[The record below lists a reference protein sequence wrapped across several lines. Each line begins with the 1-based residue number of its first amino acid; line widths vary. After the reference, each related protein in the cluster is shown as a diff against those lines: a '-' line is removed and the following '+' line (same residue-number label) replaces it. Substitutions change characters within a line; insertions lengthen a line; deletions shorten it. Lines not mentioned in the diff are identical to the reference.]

1 MIMSLEEKKQEVIE
15 DFSVYDEWLDK
26 YEYLIELGKTLEAYP
41 EEEKTEDKLIKGCQS
56 RVWLDYELKDGKL
69 YFRADSDAIITKGI
83 ISLLLSVYSGRTPSE
98 IAADDFDFVEKIGLK
113 ENLSPTRANGLVSMI
128 DTIKWIANDA
138 AAKEQMA
145 GQAGHDENTQA
156 GHDENTQA
164 GHDENTQAG
173 HDGAVI
179 PGSTGNPS
187 KDVLSAEDVAALQPL
202 YADVILAL
210 KQVYDPEIP
219 VNIYDLGLIYELN
232 IDKDRKVSIVMTFT
246 APNCP
251 MADEVMHEVEDCV
264 KRVPGVTGCSIELT
278 FEPVWDRSML
288 SEEARVDLGLDYEED
303 DYGKLS

>member
-1 MIMSLEEKKQEVIE
+1 MSLEEKKQAVIE
-15 DFSVYDEWLDK
+15 EFSMYDEWLDK
-26 YEYLIELGKTLEAYP
+26 YEYLIELGKALEAYP

-56 RVWLDYELKDGKL
+56 RVWLDYDLKDGKL

-98 IAADDFDFVEKIGLK
+98 IAADDFAFVDAIGLR

-128 DTIKWIANDA
+128 ETIKSAAREASVIPSEAPSVIPSEAKESA
-138 AAKEQMA
+138 AAE
-145 GQAGHDENTQA
+145 
-156 GHDENTQA
+156 
-164 GHDENTQAG
+164 
-173 HDGAVI
+173 
-179 PGSTGNPS
+179 
-187 KDVLSAEDVAALQPL
+187 VLSAEDVAALQPL

-232 IDKDRKVSIVMTFT
+232 IDKERKVSILMTFT

-251 MADEVMHEVEDCV
+251 MADEVMHEVEESV
-264 KRVPGVTGCSIELT
+264 KRVPGVTGCKIELT

-303 DYGKLS
+303 DYGKLND